1 MKRFCLSVGAVAFC
15 ALAASFGAHAAD
27 GASAG
32 TSLKMATAGLEASQP
47 ARIAVAPAP
56 GEATPVAPVPNC
68 ARKVKVVYSG
78 YGEAERAS
86 CATAAAATATIR

>member
-1 MKRFCLSVGAVAFC
+1 MKRFRLSVGAVAFC
-15 ALAASFGAHAAD
+15 ALAASFGAQAAD

-47 ARIAVAPAP
+47 ARIAVAPAA
-56 GEATPVAPVPNC
+56 EAAQAGPVPNC

-86 CATAAAATATIR
+86 CATAAATTATIR